1 MLWSMVVPALA
12 WETKQD
18 ENGNDVH
25 WDSAEIA
32 YSIHEDVPAQLDV
45 DAVTAA
51 IQSAAEAWTIP
62 AATGHAPLPLFK
74 ASGDTKQQGASYTDG
89 VHSVSFSNSWNN
101 DPDLLA
107 ITYVWYNS
115 DGELIHFDIEI
126 NADDH
131 SWSTSPETATT
142 GDYDLQNALAHEF
155 GHALGLEHSEITDA
169 TMAPSAVDGETIKR
183 DLHSDDIDGMK
194 HLYSDLA
201 LQPNSGAESN
211 PNQNEGGSGGGGAT
225 GGGETPEFEGPQ
237 SGSSSS
243 GSQLVALDNAGGC
256 STASVQPGAGWLS
269 LVLGLLW
276 LRRKR

>member
-1 MLWSMVVPALA
+1 MRGTDMLWLMVVPALA

-62 AATGHAPLPLFK
+62 AATGQAPLPLFK

-89 VHSVSFSNSWNN
+89 VHSVSFSDSWSN

-131 SWSTSPETATT
+131 SWSTSPETASAGT
-142 GDYDLQNALAHEF
+142 YDLQNALAHEF
-155 GHALGLEHSEITDA
+155 GHALGLEHSEISDA
-169 TMAPSAVDGETIKR
+169 TMAPSAVDGGIKR
-183 DLHSDDIDGMK
+183 DLHADDIEGMK

-201 LQPNSGAESN
+201 LQPN
-211 PNQNEGGSGGGGAT
+211 
-225 GGGETPEFEGPQ
+225 
-237 SGSSSS
+237 
-243 GSQLVALDNAGGC
+243 
-256 STASVQPGAGWLS
+256 PGAGNSMKTRVKW
-269 LVLGLLW
+269 
-276 LRRKR
+276 RRRNRRWGDPRI